1 MKSKSRWNDV
11 KNKIISE
18 LQDIFRNYPQYY
30 FSEHDI
36 HSVLY
41 HLTREQL
48 KQHGEN
54 SQTTLDGFET
64 TLVHHKYLTP
74 FRCDMQGYKFRRT
87 HEEER
92 TPKGGLYKRGHY
104 DLVTLNPDFV
114 KNNTLDIV
122 CGKNYKK
129 LQLILPRLSIQ
140 LLIWAC
146 EIIYFPKIKKL
157 PKNAIKII
165 EQDTLKIKETEKCNF
180 CKIGSVH
187 VFTSHSH
194 KETAQLQQQIAQ
206 LADREQIEITFTTA
220 CNKRGIG
227 GPQ

>member
-11 KNKIISE
+11 KNKIINE
-18 LQDIFRNYPQYY
+18 FQDIFRDYPQYY
-30 FSEHDI
+30 FSEHDV

-41 HLTREQL
+41 HLTKEQL
-48 KQHGEN
+48 KQHAEN

-64 TLVHHKYLTP
+64 TVVHHEYPTP
-74 FRCDMQGYKFRRT
+74 FRCDMQGYKFRRAS
-87 HEEER
+87 EEER

-104 DLVTLNPDFV
+104 DLVILNSDFI

-122 CGKNYKK
+122 CGKTYKK
-129 LQLILPRLSIQ
+129 LRSILPRLAIP

-146 EIIYFPKIKKL
+146 EIIYFPRIKKI

-165 EQDTLKIKETEKCNF
+165 EQDSLKIKETMNCNF

-187 VFTSHSH
+187 VFTSHPH
-194 KETAQLQQQIAQ
+194 RPAAHLEQQTAK
-206 LADREQIEITFTTA
+206 LAERQQIEITFTTA
-220 CNKRGIG
+220 
-227 GPQ
+227 

>member
-1 MKSKSRWNDV
+1 MESKDFIKPESKWDIL
-11 KNKIISE
+11 KKIVVE
-18 LQDIFRNYPQYY
+18 RLQATFQKYPHCF

-41 HLTREQL
+41 RLVKEEL
-48 KQHGEN
+48 KHQGIN
-54 SQTTLDGFET
+54 SEETTLDGYKT
-64 TLVHHKYLTP
+64 SLVHHEYPTP
-74 FRCDMQGYKFRRT
+74 FRCDMQGYTFRRT
-87 HEEER
+87 GEEER

-104 DLVTLNPDFV
+104 DLVILNSDFV
-114 KNNTLDIV
+114 KNNTLDIL

-129 LQLILPRLSIQ
+129 LRLILPRLSIQ
-140 LLIWAC
+140 LVIWAC

-165 EQDTLKIKETEKCNF
+165 EQDALKIKETKKCNF

-194 KETAQLQQQIAQ
+194 KEAAQLQQQIAQ
-206 LADREQIEITFTTA
+206 LAEKEQIEITFTTA
-220 CNKRGIG
+220 
-227 GPQ
+227 

>member
-1 MKSKSRWNDV
+1 MKPKKSQWHII
-11 KNKIISE
+11 KNAVTNK
-18 LQDIFRNYPQYY
+18 LNTTFRANPHYF

-41 HLTREQL
+41 NLTQEQL
-48 KQHGEN
+48 QQFGLYT
-54 SQTTLDGFET
+54 QTTLDGFKT
-64 TLVHHKYLTP
+64 TLTHHEYPTP
-74 FRCDMQGYKFRRT
+74 FRCDMQGYKFRRAS
-87 HEEER
+87 EEER

-104 DLVTLNPDFV
+104 DLVILNPDFV

-129 LQLILPRLSIQ
+129 LQPILPRLSIP

-157 PKNAIKII
+157 PKNAIKTI
-165 EQDTLKIKETEKCNF
+165 EQDALKIKETKNGNF

-187 VFTSHSH
+187 VFTSHPH
-194 KETAQLQQQIAQ
+194 RPAAHLEQQTAQLAERQ
-206 LADREQIEITFTTA
+206 QIEITFTTA
-220 CNKRGIG
+220 
-227 GPQ
+227 

>member
-1 MKSKSRWNDV
+1 MKSKSRWNDI
-11 KNKIISE
+11 KNKIINE

-41 HLTREQL
+41 HLTQEQL

-64 TLVHHKYLTP
+64 TLVHHEYPTP
-74 FRCDMQGYKFRRT
+74 FRCDMQGYKFQRAS
-87 HEEER
+87 EEER

-104 DLVTLNPDFV
+104 DLVILNPDFV

-129 LQLILPRLSIQ
+129 LQPILPRLAIP
-140 LLIWAC
+140 LLIWGC
-146 EIIYFPKIKKL
+146 EIIYFPKIKKI
-157 PKNAIKII
+157 PKNAIETI
-165 EQDTLKIKETEKCNF
+165 EQDALKIKETINSNF

-187 VFTSHSH
+187 VFTSHPHTLSARL
-194 KETAQLQQQIAQ
+194 EQQTAQLAKRQQT
-206 LADREQIEITFTTA
+206 EITFTTA
-220 CNKRGIG
+220 
-227 GPQ
+227 

>member
-11 KNKIISE
+11 KNKIINE
-18 LQDIFRNYPQYY
+18 FQDIFRNYPQYY
-30 FSEHDI
+30 FSEHDV

-41 HLTREQL
+41 HLTQEQL

-54 SQTTLDGFET
+54 SQITLDGFET
-64 TLVHHKYLTP
+64 TVVHHEYPTP

-92 TPKGGLYKRGHY
+92 TRKGGLYKRGHY

-122 CGKNYKK
+122 CGKNYRK
-129 LQLILPRLSIQ
+129 LQSILPKLSIP
-140 LLIWAC
+140 LLIWGC
-146 EIIYFPKIKKL
+146 EIIYFPKIRKL

-165 EQDTLKIKETEKCNF
+165 EQDTLKIKETINGNF

-187 VFTSHSH
+187 VFTNHPH
-194 KETAQLQQQIAQ
+194 RLAAHLEQQTAQLAERQ
-206 LADREQIEITFTTA
+206 QIEITFTTA
-220 CNKRGIG
+220 
-227 GPQ
+227 